1 MSSEDS
7 KDHVSLKP
15 KPLSLTHHFSRTSLK
30 RVPNVLKE
38 YYKFLREPEMGN
50 LAGGLPFTK
59 SFPFNTLEL
68 SVVDSGT
75 FSTSDSKYMA
85 AGSTPRIHIPRT
97 SQSCSS
103 VRKIDLDTALQYG
116 GAQGYPPLYAW
127 LKKLTNVLYH
137 PNIPYEGGA
146 DVMIDGGSADGL
158 SKIYE
163 VLFDHWDGEVNDVR
177 DRQGLIVEE
186 FVYAPPV
193 ASIQHRDV
201 NIVPVRMDSEG
212 MLAYGDG
219 SLSDVLRNWDPA
231 KGKRP
236 HALYIIPTGQNP
248 TSGVL
253 SFQRR
258 KEIYELCSEFDL
270 ILIEDDPYWNL
281 YYPSAQA
288 MSMKY
293 RGVAASANFPTN
305 LNHNYSTESLKG
317 RSTGYQF
324 LDELIPSFLSID
336 VDGRVIRLD
345 TFSKTIAPGCRLGW
359 ITAQPSICEQI
370 FRVTD
375 GTTQQP
381 SGFVQVIVAQLL
393 GEFGDPA
400 TNASVVGST
409 AEATG
414 WGLTGWVRWLEGL
427 RSTYERRMI
436 KMATIFEEHKLVPSQ
451 GSQTEMYTFS
461 WPMGGMF
468 IWLKINIFNHPLI
481 TSVDPKRLM
490 FALWVSCTQR
500 PYRVLTCPGGDF
512 AANKSIKDAE
522 GYLFLRFCFAA
533 VDEDVLEDKSR
544 SFIQACQDFWAIK
557 DPKYIDHFLREEDAM
572 KEMTQAARDTAE
584 VDREVVADL

>member
-1 MSSEDS
+1 
-7 KDHVSLKP
+7 
-15 KPLSLTHHFSRTSLK
+15 
-30 RVPNVLKE
+30 
-38 YYKFLREPEMGN
+38 
-50 LAGGLPFTK
+50 
-59 SFPFNTLEL
+59 
-68 SVVDSGT
+68 
-75 FSTSDSKYMA
+75 
-85 AGSTPRIHIPRT
+85 
-97 SQSCSS
+97 
-103 VRKIDLDTALQYG
+103 
-116 GAQGYPPLYAW
+116 
-127 LKKLTNVLYH
+127 
-137 PNIPYEGGA
+137 
-146 DVMIDGGSADGL
+146 MINGGSADGL

-163 VLFDHWDGEVNDVR
+163 VIFDHWDREYNDVR
-177 DRQGLIVEE
+177 DREGLIVEE

-193 ASIQHRDV
+193 ASIPHRDI

-212 MLAYGDG
+212 RLAYGDG
-219 SLSDVLRNWDPA
+219 SLSDVLRKWDPA

-258 KEIYELCSEFDL
+258 TEIYKLCSEFDL

-293 RGVAASANFPTN
+293 RGVPPSANFPTN

-324 LDELIPSFLSID
+324 VDELVPSFLSID

-393 GEFGDPA
+393 GEFEDPA
-400 TNASVVGST
+400 TNSSVVGST
-409 AEATG
+409 AEAAG
-414 WGLTGWVRWLEGL
+414 WGLTGW
-427 RSTYERRMI
+427 
-436 KMATIFEEHKLVPSQ
+436 
-451 GSQTEMYTFS
+451 
-461 WPMGGMF
+461 
-468 IWLKINIFNHPLI
+468 
-481 TSVDPKRLM
+481 
-490 FALWVSCTQR
+490 R
-500 PYRVLTCPGGDF
+500 PYRVLTSPGGDF
-512 AANKSIKDAE
+512 AAKETIKDAN

-544 SFIQACQDFWAIK
+544 SFIQACEDFWAIK
-557 DPKYIDHFLREEDAM
+557 DPKHIDHILREEDAM
-572 KEMTQAARDTAE
+572 KEMTQAARDAAE